1 MVKYYMKCLCL
12 LVGANSHGSY
22 VGKWIQ
28 MDSGYLKHMHQE
40 RKTMV
45 AVYPLIFYFT
55 NITHYKHRYVFYKT
69 QQYKLMLHMSNIEV
83 LQACLLPQA
92 KQDSL
97 TLLTIILNA
106 LIQLCEEYCFVG
118 CDAMCLIKIYT
129 SNECAS
135 IFSYLFY
142 REDGESMFPW
152 KITNFLPTYTELHCR
167 RHQCS

>member
-1 MVKYYMKCLCL
+1 
-12 LVGANSHGSY
+12 
-22 VGKWIQ
+22 
-28 MDSGYLKHMHQE
+28 
-40 RKTMV
+40 
-45 AVYPLIFYFT
+45 
-55 NITHYKHRYVFYKT
+55 
-69 QQYKLMLHMSNIEV
+69 MSNIEV

-142 REDGESMFPW
+142 REDGESMFP
-152 KITNFLPTYTELHCR
+152 
-167 RHQCS
+167 